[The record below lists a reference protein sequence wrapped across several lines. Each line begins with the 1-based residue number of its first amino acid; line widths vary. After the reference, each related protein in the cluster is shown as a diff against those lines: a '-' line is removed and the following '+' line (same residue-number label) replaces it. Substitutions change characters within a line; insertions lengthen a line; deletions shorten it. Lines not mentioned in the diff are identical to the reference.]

1 MLLQTNLHLNL
12 SKIMRWKTKGGEGRG
27 CYMAFSQLVKNIR
40 FCRWL
45 RPLIISENLLLFSI
59 QDSQTAW
66 NFFHC
71 TKSSGTSTNNSPTIK
86 ESFQSVKYSFLKIPP
101 YNSLFYEI
109 NVLPRNIKS
118 F

>member
-1 MLLQTNLHLNL
+1 MPFL
-12 SKIMRWKTKGGEGRG
+12 
-27 CYMAFSQLVKNIR
+27 QLVKSIR

-45 RPLIISENLLLFSI
+45 RPLIISQNLLLSPI

-109 NVLPRNIKS
+109 NISPRNIKS
-118 F
+118 FINRNIGLKLTGQEKKFFQTTNVLFLGDF